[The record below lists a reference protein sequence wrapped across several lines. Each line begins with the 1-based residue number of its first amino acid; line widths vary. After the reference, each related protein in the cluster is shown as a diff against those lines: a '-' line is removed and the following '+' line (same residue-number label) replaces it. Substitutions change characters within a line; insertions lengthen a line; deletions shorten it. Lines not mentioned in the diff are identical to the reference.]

1 MIEISFCSDFDSF
14 FQPGSWRKVLKKKE
28 EWQKKG
34 KEKGQKKGQ
43 EKRLQKGTMA
53 GRRLFTRKSKV
64 STDF

>member
-28 EWQKKG
+28 EGQEKG
-34 KEKGQKKGQ
+34 KEKGQ
-43 EKRLQKGTMA
+43 EKRLQKGTLV

>member
-34 KEKGQKKGQ
+34 KEKGQ
-43 EKRLQKGTMA
+43 EKRLQKGTLV